1 MLTLRPNRGF
11 TFNRHLSHI
20 PPATYATEFL
30 NMAYWIINALIVF
43 ALCVLFAG
51 VLIPQILL
59 IAYRRNLFDEVDERK
74 IHKGSIPRLGGIAF
88 EPVILLSIALVL
100 GGNIMLGQETFADI
114 FAERELL
121 LVAAFCSVQL
131 LYLVGIA
138 DDLIGIKYRAKFVV
152 QIVCAL
158 LLICSGCW
166 FDTFAGALGIE
177 QLSPWIGYPFTA
189 VVIVFL
195 INAINLIDGIDGL
208 ASGLSSIACI
218 IYGVSFFLLGK
229 YALSIIAFATLGV
242 LCPFFYYN
250 VFGDV
255 KKHSKIFMGDTGSLT
270 IGLIL
275 SILGIKLYTMP
286 ATSALEFKPAVLAF
300 SPLIIPCFDV
310 IRVYIMR
317 IRQHRSPFLPDK
329 SHIHHKFLAA
339 GMNPRPAMV
348 TLVSISALFCLVNL
362 ALSTIMDINIIV
374 VLDILFWFLFNGWL
388 NLRIRRTNPSY
399 GRRGGQAVSPQPE
412 GK

>member
-1 MLTLRPNRGF
+1 
-11 TFNRHLSHI
+11 
-20 PPATYATEFL
+20 
-30 NMAYWIINALIVF
+30 MAYWIVNALIVF
-43 ALCVLFAG
+43 SLCVLFAG
-51 VLIPQILL
+51 VLIPEILL

-74 IHKGSIPRLGGIAF
+74 IHKGSIPRLGGMAF

-100 GGNIMLGQETFADI
+100 GGNIMLGISTFGNA
-114 FAERELL
+114 FEHHGLL
-121 LVAAFCSVQL
+121 MIAAFCSVQL

-152 QIVCAL
+152 QIVCAI
-158 LLICSGCW
+158 LLICAGCW
-166 FDTFAGALGIE
+166 FTTLSGALGFGDV
-177 QLSPWIGYPFTA
+177 SPWFGYPFTA
-189 VVIVFL
+189 IVIVFL

-208 ASGLSSIACI
+208 ASGLSSIATV
-218 IYGVSFFLLGK
+218 IYGISFLFLGE
-229 YALSIIAFATLGV
+229 YALAVIAFATFGV

-250 VFGDV
+250 VFGNV

-286 ATSALEFKPAVLAF
+286 ACSALEFKPAILAF

-339 GMNPRPAMV
+339 GMKPRTAMV
-348 TLVSISALFCLVNL
+348 TIITISALFCLVNL
-362 ALSTIMDINIIV
+362 GLFNFLDINIIV
-374 VLDILFWFLFNGWL
+374 ILDVMFWMIFNGWL
-388 NLRIRRTNPSY
+388 NSRIRKYNAA
-399 GRRGGQAVSPQPE
+399 QQ
-412 GK
+412 